1 MVQENE
7 LESLRNDYE
16 QVRKDNFK
24 LKQSLMR
31 TEERLKMLEMKNNK
45 GGIVNM
51 VIITKRYCF
60 FVSLF
65 YQKANKCKYFAQW
78 H

>member
-1 MVQENE
+1 MCMVQENE

-31 TEERLKMLEMKNNK
+31 TEERLKMLELKNNK

-51 VIITKRYCF
+51 VIINKR
-60 FVSLF
+60 
-65 YQKANKCKYFAQW
+65 
-78 H
+78 

>member
-51 VIITKRYCF
+51 VIINKR
-60 FVSLF
+60 
-65 YQKANKCKYFAQW
+65 
-78 H
+78 